1 MYTYNHYIPANYE
14 NINIAAGTYK
24 PSTVKSFNNQ
34 TFQFWEKA
42 LFERACSVLIITVPD
57 EWKQHKNLMYYSL
70 FAVGFFGC
78 GRMPELGAWFN
89 PGTLY
94 GYNFYYNPT
103 HFILCNP
110 ALGYEKS
117 RQNGRQLEIGKE
129 CQVVKLTPYYTGIWD
144 VISYYAEKLAT
155 LDVAINSAI
164 VNSKFAYMVGAKNKA
179 AAAVIKKLFDKVN
192 AGEPAVFFDQKLA
205 NDGTD
210 KEEPWQ
216 FLDRKVKDSYIL
228 TDLLRDFQTVIN
240 DFDSEIGIPTIPY
253 EKKERMVTSEA
264 ESKTLDATS
273 RSAVWYDTLKESF
286 EIANDFM
293 NFENGKL
300 SVALRF
306 NPEGGA
312 ENGVSE
318 NNTVRNVQMDADE

>member
-1 MYTYNHYIPANYE
+1 MYPINHYIPMNYE
-14 NINIAAGTYK
+14 SINVDVGTYI
-24 PSTVKSFNNQ
+24 PSVVKSYNNQ
-34 TFQFWEKA
+34 TFRLWEKA
-42 LFERACSVLIITVPD
+42 LFERACSTLIITVPD
-57 EWKQHKNLMYYSL
+57 EWKEQKNLMYYSL

-78 GRMPELGAWFN
+78 GRLPELGAWFN

-110 ALGYEKS
+110 ALGYDENKK
-117 RQNGRQLEIGKE
+117 NGKMLKIGKE
-129 CQVVKLTPYYTGIWD
+129 CQVCKLTPYYSGIWD
-144 VISYYAEKLAT
+144 IIAYYAEKLAT

-192 AGEPAVFFDQKLA
+192 SGEPAVFFDAKLA

-216 FLDRKVKDSYIL
+216 FLDRKVKDSYII
-228 TDLLRDFQTVIN
+228 TDLLKDFQTVLN
-240 DFDSEIGIPTIPY
+240 NFDAEIGIPTIPY

-264 ESKTLDATS
+264 ESKITDSTS
-273 RSAVWYDTLKESF
+273 RSAVWFDTLKNSF

-293 NFENGKL
+293 QFESGKL
-300 SVALRF
+300 EVKLRF
-306 NPEGGA
+306 EGG
-312 ENGVSE
+312 ESDGNGE
-318 NNTVRNVQMDADE
+318 DNANRNVQMDATK

>member
-1 MYTYNHYIPANYE
+1 MYPINHYIPMNYE
-14 NINIAAGTYK
+14 SINVDAGTYR
-24 PSTVKSFNNQ
+24 PSSVRSYNNQ
-34 TFQFWEKA
+34 TFRFWEKA
-42 LFERACSVLIITVPD
+42 LFERACSTLIITVPD
-57 EWKQHKNLMYYSL
+57 EWKEQKNLMYYSL
-70 FAVGFFGC
+70 FAAGFFGC
-78 GRMPELGAWFN
+78 GRLPELGAWFN

-110 ALGYEKS
+110 ALGYDKNKK
-117 RQNGRQLEIGKE
+117 NGKMLEIGKE
-129 CQVVKLTPYYTGIWD
+129 CQVCKLTPYYSGIWD
-144 VISYYAEKLAT
+144 IISYYAEKLAT

-192 AGEPAVFFDQKLA
+192 SGEPAVFFDAKLA

-216 FLDRKVKDSYIL
+216 FLDRKVKESYII
-228 TDLLRDFQTVIN
+228 TDLLKDFQTVLN
-240 DFDSEIGIPTIPY
+240 NFDTEVGIPTIPY

-264 ESKTLDATS
+264 ESKITDSTS
-273 RSAVWYDTLKESF
+273 RSAVWFDTLKNSF

-293 NFENGKL
+293 QFESGKL
-300 SVALRF
+300 EVKLRF
-306 NPEGGA
+306 EGGVN
-312 ENGVSE
+312 NGNSE
-318 NNTVRNVQMDADE
+318 DNTVRNVQMDAAE